1 MKLSYRLSDQGINLI
16 YKYAMENH
24 HTKFQ
29 PSRLETR
36 RERAI
41 LSIGVHLAPPGDL
54 LLIRYLVS
62 YRVKHSKH
70 ILVIRGLKSI
80 TYQILCDHC
89 WIPLRLF

>member
-1 MKLSYRLSDQGINLI
+1 MKLSYILSDPSINIL

-54 LLIRYLVS
+54 SLIRYPVS
-62 YRVKHSKH
+62 YRVKQ
-70 ILVIRGLKSI
+70 LKKKK
-80 TYQILCDHC
+80 
-89 WIPLRLF
+89 LFKYLSQPK